1 MTGLLPLAVAL
12 SLASSPAHLALGE
25 VRELVVTQ
33 TPGTTQ
39 VYDLNHSWLTDG
51 VVTGIAGGLWLG
63 SEFLF
68 KHNLA
73 PAECRLLCERDPEG
87 VSTVNPIDLGARAV
101 RWAPQ
106 NQRTAALISD
116 AMVYLI
122 LPATVGG
129 LQWYAASASGGT
141 PGVWTDYLLILES
154 AALAQVAN
162 QTVKFLVG
170 RERPY
175 SNALTLEER
184 LARAGDDDLLSFY
197 SGHATFSLALTVAA
211 GTVAQLRGYKHAWLL
226 WAVAVPLAATVPYF
240 RMAADKHYLTD
251 VLVGSLMGAAFGVA
265 IPLIHGRAN
274 PQPGGAPAAVSFGAA
289 PGGIS
294 ISGTF

>member
-1 MTGLLPLAVAL
+1 MIGTFALAVAL
-12 SLASSPAHLALGE
+12 SLASSPVQQASFQA
-25 VRELVVTQ
+25 RQLVVAQ
-33 TPGTTQ
+33 TAPAPEFYELRHNW
-39 VYDLNHSWLTDG
+39 VADG
-51 VVTGIAGGLWLG
+51 VVTGVAGALWLG

-68 KHNLA
+68 KHQLA
-73 PAECRLLCERDPEG
+73 PTECRLFCERGPDG
-87 VSTVNPIDLGARAV
+87 VGTVNAFDLRAREV

-106 NQRTAALISD
+106 HQSIAARISD
-116 AMVYLI
+116 AMIYLV

-129 LQWYAASASGGT
+129 LQWHAAGSAGAGSRI
-141 PGVWTDYLLILES
+141 WTDYLLILES

-175 SNALTLEER
+175 ANAMTLEER
-184 LARAGDDDLLSFY
+184 LASGGEDDVLSFY
-197 SGHATFSLALTVAA
+197 SGHATFSFALTVAA

-226 WAVAVPLAATVPYF
+226 WAIAVPLAATVPYF

-251 VLVGSLMGAAFGVA
+251 VLVGSLVGAAFGVVV
-265 IPLIHGRAN
+265 PLLHGRDN
-274 PQPGGAPAAVSFGAA
+274 QAPAGAVSFGAA